1 MFDLRAMLLPLP
13 PWPWKTN
20 TSGAWRDGSP
30 GTSMTAVRVVPPT
43 SKDASWRP
51 GVYAPSD
58 VELAAG
64 AVDGDG
70 AEDGSAEELPELE
83 LPDEHPD
90 ASAPMT
96 ATTPMATP

>member
-1 MFDLRAMLLPLP
+1 
-13 PWPWKTN
+13 
-20 TSGAWRDGSP
+20 
-30 GTSMTAVRVVPPT
+30 MTAVRVVPPT

-70 AEDGSAEELPELE
+70 VEDGPVEAGDEDDGAADELPE
-83 LPDEHPD
+83 LPDEHPA
-90 ASAPMT
+90 ASAPMAT
-96 ATTPMATP
+96 TTPMATP

>member
-1 MFDLRAMLLPLP
+1 
-13 PWPWKTN
+13 
-20 TSGAWRDGSP
+20 
-30 GTSMTAVRVVPPT
+30 MTAVRVVPPT
-43 SKDASWRP
+43 SNDAWWRP

-58 VELAAG
+58 VELAGG

-70 AEDGSAEELPELE
+70 MEDGAVEDGDEDDDSADELPELPE
-83 LPDEHPD
+83 LPDEHPA

>member
-1 MFDLRAMLLPLP
+1 
-13 PWPWKTN
+13 
-20 TSGAWRDGSP
+20 
-30 GTSMTAVRVVPPT
+30 MTAVRVVPPT

-70 AEDGSAEELPELE
+70 VEDGAVEGGDEDDDSADELPE
-83 LPDEHPD
+83 LPDEHPA

>member
-1 MFDLRAMLLPLP
+1 M
-13 PWPWKTN
+13 
-20 TSGAWRDGSP
+20 
-30 GTSMTAVRVVPPT
+30 RVVPPT

-51 GVYAPSD
+51 GEYAPSD

-70 AEDGSAEELPELE
+70 VEDGAVEDGAVEDGDEDRDSADELPE
-83 LPDEHPD
+83 LPDEHPA

>member
-1 MFDLRAMLLPLP
+1 
-13 PWPWKTN
+13 
-20 TSGAWRDGSP
+20 
-30 GTSMTAVRVVPPT
+30 MTAVRVMPPT

-70 AEDGSAEELPELE
+70 VEDGAVEDGDEDRDSADELPE
-83 LPDEHPD
+83 LPDEHPA
-90 ASAPMT
+90 ASAPMA

>member
-1 MFDLRAMLLPLP
+1 
-13 PWPWKTN
+13 
-20 TSGAWRDGSP
+20 
-30 GTSMTAVRVVPPT
+30 MTAVRVVPPT
-43 SKDASWRP
+43 SNDAWWRP

-58 VELAAG
+58 VELAGG

-70 AEDGSAEELPELE
+70 MEDGAVEDGDEDDDSADE
-83 LPDEHPD
+83 LPDEHPA

>member
-1 MFDLRAMLLPLP
+1 
-13 PWPWKTN
+13 
-20 TSGAWRDGSP
+20 
-30 GTSMTAVRVVPPT
+30 MTAVRVVPPT

-51 GVYAPSD
+51 GEYAPSD

-70 AEDGSAEELPELE
+70 MEDGAVEAGDEDDGSADELPEPE
-83 LPDEHPD
+83 LPDEHP
-90 ASAPMT
+90 ATSAPMA